1 MKDYSIYQY
10 SRLVAILHIPL
21 DALLPFAYPD
31 NFQVTWLRLRR
42 SLRWGTWGRQPFSGA
57 TKGGDYAKSKNIE
70 ALLTVVNRISLAKAF
85 DNCKISVEQIS
96 TMVLRVTAARQA
108 LWTLLPRCRT
118 ELWRSV
124 LLNNSGYFIAIH
136 PRFQVLFCLA
146 PVSLLLKE
154 LDGEIG

>member
-85 DNCKISVEQIS
+85 DNCKISVEQIRS
-96 TMVLRVTAARQA
+96 GSLVLKR
-108 LWTLLPRCRT
+108 
-118 ELWRSV
+118 
-124 LLNNSGYFIAIH
+124 NSH
-136 PRFQVLFCLA
+136 LE
-146 PVSLLLKE
+146 VSLNQSLQLLSISFRFDNFGCLYYYHKDRDRCPPP
-154 LDGEIG
+154 LPSM